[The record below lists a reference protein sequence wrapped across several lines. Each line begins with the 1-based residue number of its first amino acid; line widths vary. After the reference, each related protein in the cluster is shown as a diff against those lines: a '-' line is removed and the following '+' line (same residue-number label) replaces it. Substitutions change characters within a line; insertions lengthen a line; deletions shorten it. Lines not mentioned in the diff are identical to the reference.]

1 MKKLN
6 NDQRIRKGHKDVQ
19 ELGTTASTIL
29 AFEFQTLLTQ
39 RIQEIEK
46 VIEFND
52 GINKEIKGLTRDV
65 KRYRINNNEG
75 LHPLE
80 AKEYIEKAQDKF
92 KSCSEFVHFGLA
104 TNQSTLKVLETF
116 LQILKQ

>member
-39 RIQEIEK
+39 RIQEVKKI
-46 VIEFND
+46 IEFNE
-52 GINKEIKGLTRDV
+52 GVNEEIKNEKRAV
-65 KRYRINNNEG
+65 KDDR

-80 AKEYIEKAQDKF
+80 AKEYIEKAQNKF